1 MLTELADKFEGRSP
15 SAGTPDVRIERC
27 TNSYAQAFSPP
38 SGGEQYFL
46 QYLNGS
52 WQVVAEG
59 TGLACSDPDA
69 GRPANYST
77 CRAEPRRSTLPR
89 LSGNTRARALKLS
102 PRPGILAKIPCGP
115 STIRPVLTSYFDPC
129 QGHTRQPP
137 SSMLPPARSARRWRH
152 LRPTAK

>member
-1 MLTELADKFEGRSP
+1 MRTADSSGGTFKGAATSPMKPSTGSSGQSTEPDVVTPGLAGSSRTACTSRMLLELRHKLEGRSP

-59 TGLACSDPDA
+59 TGA
-69 GRPANYST
+69 G
-77 CRAEPRRSTLPR
+77 
-89 LSGNTRARALKLS
+89 
-102 PRPGILAKIPCGP
+102 
-115 STIRPVLTSYFDPC
+115 
-129 QGHTRQPP
+129 
-137 SSMLPPARSARRWRH
+137 
-152 LRPTAK
+152 LR